1 MERKSIHKKI
11 KSTFIHMATA
21 GNVVSIR
28 STLGISAS
36 AYNRTIKEIKKYQK
50 TEEKK

>member
-1 MERKSIHKKI
+1 MKRKSTHKKI
-11 KSTFIHMATA
+11 KSTFVHMTTV

-28 STLGISAS
+28 SALGISAS

-50 TEEKK
+50 IEEKK